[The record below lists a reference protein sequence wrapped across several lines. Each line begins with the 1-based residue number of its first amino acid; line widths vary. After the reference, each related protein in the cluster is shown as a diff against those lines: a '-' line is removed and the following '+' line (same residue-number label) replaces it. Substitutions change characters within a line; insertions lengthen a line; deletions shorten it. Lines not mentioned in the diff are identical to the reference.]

1 MYACT
6 PYQITAMAAL
16 LKTGQKEPQT
26 PNDARAA
33 TGNEIWYTA
42 PMRPVRQTKQ
52 AARKYPTQTQS
63 HDCHQDRPSTI
74 IDDEII
80 QVF

>member
-1 MYACT
+1 
-6 PYQITAMAAL
+6 
-16 LKTGQKEPQT
+16 
-26 PNDARAA
+26 
-33 TGNEIWYTA
+33 
-42 PMRPVRQTKQ
+42 MRPVRQTKQ

-80 QVF
+80 QVFYIQWSSISFIPMLQNG